1 MRDFIYQLI
10 TDYPTTIIFIHVF
23 SAMVWE
29 GGMIA
34 LWFIGYKTSKELAIE
49 ERYSDRVAVVKK
61 YFLFLSPFI
70 IILFV
75 TAIFFALGY
84 KDNAYDFDG
93 FVLDMNNADMYKLI
107 NANGSVFA
115 VMVLNMFL
123 ILYTLTRTGTD
134 RYKGNRAADS
144 IWLVNTFLLPL
155 NIILGAV
162 GTYMGAFLRNLY

>member
-10 TDYPTTIIFIHVF
+10 TDYPTTIIFLHVF

-34 LWFIGYKTSKELAIE
+34 LWFIGFQTNKELANE
-49 ERYSDRVAVVKK
+49 EKYRERVAVVKK
-61 YFLFLSPFI
+61 YFLFLTPFI
-70 IILFV
+70 IVLFV

-93 FVLDMNNADMYKLI
+93 FILDMQNAEMYKLI
-107 NANGSVFA
+107 NANGSIFA

-123 ILYTLTRTGTD
+123 MLYTLTKKGRD
-134 RYKGNRAADS
+134 RYKGSNAADS
-144 IWLVNTFLLPL
+144 IWLVNTVLLPL
-155 NIILGAV
+155 NIFLGAV
-162 GTYMGAFLRNLY
+162 GAYMGAFLRNLY

>member
-1 MRDFIYQLI
+1 MRDFIYQLM
-10 TDYPTTIIFIHVF
+10 TDYPTTIIFVHVF

-34 LWFIGYKTSKELAIE
+34 LWFIGYNTSKELSIQD
-49 ERYSDRVAVVKK
+49 RYADRVAVVKK
-61 YFLFLSPFI
+61 YFLFLTPFI

-155 NIILGAV
+155 NIFLGAV

>member
-1 MRDFIYQLI
+1 MRDFIYQMM
-10 TDYPTTIIFIHVF
+10 TDYPTTIIFVHVF

-34 LWFIGYKTSKELAIE
+34 LWFIGYKSSKELATE
-49 ERYSDRVAVVKK
+49 KGFSDRVTVIKK
-61 YFLFLSPFI
+61 YFFFLSPFI

-107 NANGSVFA
+107 NANGSIFA

-144 IWLVNTFLLPL
+144 IWLVNTYLLPL
-155 NIILGAV
+155 NIFLGAV

>member
-1 MRDFIYQLI
+1 MRDFIYQLM
-10 TDYPTTIIFIHVF
+10 TDYPTTIIFVHVF

-34 LWFIGYKTSKELAIE
+34 LWFIGFQTSKELAIE
-49 ERYSDRVAVVKK
+49 DRFADRVAVVKK
-61 YFLFLSPFI
+61 YFLFLTPFI
-70 IILFV
+70 LILFV

-123 ILYTLTRTGTD
+123 ILYTLTRSGVD
-134 RYKGNRAADS
+134 RYKGNKAKDA
-144 IWLVNTFLLPL
+144 IYLVNTFLLPL
-155 NIILGAV
+155 NIFLGAV

>member
-1 MRDFIYQLI
+1 VRDFIYQLM
-10 TDYPTTIIFIHVF
+10 TDYPTTIIFVHVF

-34 LWFIGYKTSKELAIE
+34 LWFIGYNTSKELSIQD
-49 ERYSDRVAVVKK
+49 RYADRVAVVKK
-61 YFLFLSPFI
+61 YFLFLTPFI

-155 NIILGAV
+155 NIFLGAV